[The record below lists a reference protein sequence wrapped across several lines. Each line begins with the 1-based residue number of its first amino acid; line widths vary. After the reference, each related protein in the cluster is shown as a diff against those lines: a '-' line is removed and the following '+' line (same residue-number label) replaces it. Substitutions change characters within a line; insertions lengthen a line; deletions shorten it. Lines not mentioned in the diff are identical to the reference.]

1 MLETH
6 DQGETETSWGPGPTP
21 GGGPTSSV
29 YALPSRSW
37 PPRRSWDV
45 SEHRPPGRGLK
56 ELTNGGQ
63 AYGFSSLRVCFAG
76 IGTNTQEA
84 PLLVTSQ
91 ALNLFS

>member
-6 DQGETETSWGPGPTP
+6 DQAETETSWGPGPTP

-56 ELTNGGQ
+56 ELTHGGQ
-63 AYGFSSLRVCFAG
+63 GLTGLTDSAHSVCA
-76 IGTNTQEA
+76 
-84 PLLVTSQ
+84 LQ
-91 ALNLFS
+91 A